1 MCFADSS
8 YYYRASAIGRVSVG
22 AVSDSFGRFNSVI
35 MTQIFSTAIV
45 FGLFFNVHHTTW
57 MFYVFSAAWGF
68 MYGAILSMM
77 NVLIRE

>member
-1 MCFADSS
+1 M
-8 YYYRASAIGRVSVG
+8 G

-57 MFYVFSAAWGF
+57 MFYVFCAAWGF

-77 NVLIRE
+77 NVLIREWVSLFPPKFLLPRNAD